1 VQIVSSLKC
10 ADHQC
15 WAHHLSENKDPAMHT
30 RNSSFGVWIGRIASA
45 LVVVALLADG
55 AVQIFKP
62 ELLLAD
68 MEKTGFAMTLA
79 MPLGL
84 LILVC
89 AIIYA
94 IPRTAPLGA
103 ILVTGFL
110 GGAICTHFR
119 LGEMG
124 SPPQLICL
132 VLGVLTWGG
141 LFLRDSRVRA
151 LMPFRTTP
159 SASMGSE
166 IIR

>member
-1 VQIVSSLKC
+1 M
-10 ADHQC
+10 
-15 WAHHLSENKDPAMHT
+15 NT
-30 RNSSFGVWIGRIASA
+30 RNSSFGVWIGRIAST
-45 LVVVALLADG
+45 LVVLALLADA

-62 ELLLAD
+62 ELFSAD
-68 MEKTGFAMTLA
+68 IEKTGFAMTLA

-84 LILVC
+84 LMLVC
-89 AIIYA
+89 AVVYG

-119 LGEMG
+119 LGEIG

-132 VLGVLTWGG
+132 ALGVLTWGG
-141 LFLRDSRVRA
+141 LFLRDPRVRA
-151 LMPFRTTP
+151 LIPFRTTP
-159 SASMGSE
+159 STSMGSG